1 MHDVSAGNADVPAL
15 GVGTFQMDDGE
26 CREAVRTAL
35 ELGYRH
41 VDTAEYYGNEAAVGD
56 AIEASAV
63 DRDDVFVTTKVWRSN
78 LRADD
83 VRRAARASLDR
94 LGLDSVDLLLI
105 HWPHPRVPVGE
116 TLGAMADLRAEGV
129 VEHVGVSNFTRSQLA
144 RARRAVDIPI
154 VADQVEY
161 HPYKDQRD
169 LREYCADNDLALTAY
184 SPLARGDVLDD
195 PILDSIGDG
204 YGKSPAQVALRW
216 LVQQEGVVA
225 IPKARSRDHLEANLD
240 VFDFSLSRAEMQRIQ
255 DRTGSIGRRLR
266 NQLPKLVRSFP
277 L

>member
-1 MHDVSAGNADVPAL
+1 
-15 GVGTFQMDDGE
+15 
-26 CREAVRTAL
+26 
-35 ELGYRH
+35 
-41 VDTAEYYGNEAAVGD
+41 
-56 AIEASAV
+56 
-63 DRDDVFVTTKVWRSN
+63 
-78 LRADD
+78 
-83 VRRAARASLDR
+83 
-94 LGLDSVDLLLI
+94 
-105 HWPHPRVPVGE
+105 
-116 TLGAMADLRAEGV
+116 MADLRAEGV

-195 PILDSIGDG
+195 PVLDSVGDS

-225 IPKARSRDHLEANLD
+225 IPKARSRDHLEANID